1 ECRADVLLMTVRH
14 FPDFGYGVA
23 RFLNQPDETLAPLGR
38 KGRSLHMLHLSD
50 MRAETVTHAEDALPA
65 AALLASRIRKDLHQL
80 VHIFM
85 NRRPV
90 GMAAD
95 DRANLSRQ
103 EVERRRQRLEGGR

>member
-1 ECRADVLLMTVRH
+1 
-14 FPDFGYGVA
+14 
-23 RFLNQPDETLAPLGR
+23 

-103 EVERRRQRLEGGR
+103 EVERRRQRLEDGRALSFLRCLQATSELEKLECVLVDVQIHD